1 MEDLSTGVSI
11 VTCVARK
18 MGQHAIPSVCPR
30 MLAGNEGLMTIGELT
45 VMYDH
50 AIRLIHGTHHALLL
64 KVA

>member
-1 MEDLSTGVSI
+1 
-11 VTCVARK
+11 
-18 MGQHAIPSVCPR
+18 